1 MLLDLVDK
9 PASASYR
16 KDAYARLQLWLD
28 LLARLEGCEGPVL
41 IVDEAENLYR
51 MGVSRSERR
60 TALRSLAHYCGGALP
75 RATVILAVTPDTLT
89 ALRDEAGYFKILGR
103 TSVDILKSGGYKL
116 SALEIEEA
124 LREHE
129 AVAEVAVVG
138 LPDETW
144 GDRVVACVVPRAG
157 REGECADAALRAF
170 AKERLAPY
178 KVPKEIVVFGELPR
192 NAIGKVVKPELVKML
207 VIQRA

>member
-1 MLLDLVDK
+1 M
-9 PASASYR
+9 
-16 KDAYARLQLWLD
+16 
-28 LLARLEGCEGPVL
+28 
-41 IVDEAENLYR
+41 
-51 MGVSRSERR
+51 
-60 TALRSLAHYCGGALP
+60 
-75 RATVILAVTPDTLT
+75 
-89 ALRDEAGYFKILGR
+89 
-103 TSVDILKSGGYKL
+103 KSGGYKL